1 MRKLVQSFSAAKSD
15 RRRALEQGGEVRR
28 FSVVRN
34 GLRPQLRDFPVEI
47 QQEIRHRQE
56 QRSGGIRED
65 DEVLLYVGRIHN
77 TFNFSFELRRKDDN
91 GVHVV
96 VQKKPSEPLPLQLEE
111 IFKKMIR
118 ENLESQKIA
127 SSEESV
133 ARWTEETLVQT
144 RIRVRRSIAEFVEA
158 HPPPPGERRSR
169 LCYCRSLGLV

>member
-1 MRKLVQSFSAAKSD
+1 MEEFKKL
-15 RRRALEQGGEVRR
+15 R
-28 FSVVRN
+28 
-34 GLRPQLRDFPVEI
+34 
-47 QQEIRHRQE
+47 
-56 QRSGGIRED
+56 GIRED

-133 ARWTEETLVQT
+133 ARRTEEMLVQT

-169 LCYCRSLGLV
+169 LCYCRSLGLVWVNPFCF